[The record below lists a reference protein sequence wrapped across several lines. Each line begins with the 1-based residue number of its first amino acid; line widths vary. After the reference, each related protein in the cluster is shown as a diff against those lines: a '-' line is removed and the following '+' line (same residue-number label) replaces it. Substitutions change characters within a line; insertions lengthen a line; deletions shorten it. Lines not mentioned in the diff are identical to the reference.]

1 MSTQDR
7 DRDAADRVRHLI
19 ANGPD
24 VNMGGRFGT
33 MTRVA
38 RRMIGRAVLY
48 ERHYHHQIDLALL
61 ETIEDVAHNAD
72 MDRRNAAQEVAAL
85 QVRLA
90 SIEGRISE
98 VAGRL
103 TDHSTRL
110 GELVGRIADVDTR
123 SAVTA
128 GLAENATESADR
140 VGEDLSAMR
149 PAITSLQDRFT
160 AIAREAEALVAAV
173 DAARVDGEKAR
184 FLFDDLTAAPYM
196 ADEKMFHGVD
206 ERGRRTLAFTNGPG
220 SSAVYPGFED
230 IFRGPTS
237 FVLERQAVYVD
248 LLREHAPVLDLGCG
262 RGEMLELLGEA
273 GIPARGVDLDLEM
286 VERARAGGARVEHG
300 DALAYLAKEA
310 DQSLGAV
317 FSAQFIEHI
326 PQDRLP
332 ELIELSVAKLEP
344 GGVFIAETVN
354 PHSPRAL
361 KSFWVDPT
369 HQHPLFPETMLA
381 LCQLSGF
388 DAAEVVFPAGSNDL
402 ETDLRTCGEYAI
414 VATRRRSE

>member
-7 DRDAADRVRHLI
+7 DQSAADRARHLI

-24 VNMGGRFGT
+24 VNVGGRFGT

-61 ETIEDVAHNAD
+61 DAIEDVTRTAD
-72 MDRRNAAQEVAAL
+72 DDRRNAQQEVVTLRSQLAAL
-85 QVRLA
+85 
-90 SIEGRISE
+90 EGRIAE
-98 VAGRL
+98 VAGRI
-103 TDHSTRL
+103 TDQAVRL
-110 GELVGRIADVDTR
+110 GEMTERLADVDTR

-128 GLAENATESADR
+128 SIAENATESADR
-140 VGEDLSAMR
+140 VGEDLAVVR
-149 PAITSLQDRFT
+149 PAITSLQDRFS
-160 AIAREAEALVAAV
+160 AIAREANALVAAV
-173 DAARVDGEKAR
+173 DQARADGEKAR
-184 FLFDDLTAAPYM
+184 FIFDDLTATPYM
-196 ADEKMFHGVD
+196 TDERMFRGTD

-220 SSAVYPGFED
+220 PAAVYPGFED
-230 IFRGPTS
+230 IFRGPTAL
-237 FVLERQAVYVD
+237 VRQRQKVYVD
-248 LLREHAPVLDLGCG
+248 LLRDHGPVLDLGCG
-262 RGEMLELLGEA
+262 RGEMLELLAEA
-273 GIPARGVDLDLEM
+273 GVSAVGVDLDEAM
-286 VERARAGGARVEHG
+286 VERARESGARVEHG

-326 PQDRLP
+326 LHDRLP
-332 ELIELSVAKLEP
+332 ELLELSLAKLEP
-344 GGVFIAETVN
+344 GGVFVAETVN

-388 DAAEVVFPAGSNDL
+388 DAAEVVFPVGSGDL
-402 ETDLRTCGEYAI
+402 ETDLRTCGEYAV
-414 VATRRRSE
+414 VATRKSE